1 MQIEDRIYGLC
12 LPPQSFLVREI
23 RLIALSS
30 ISLFVPQTHKY
41 RNTQMQK
48 YINTNSETREIRLI
62 EEKAILP
69 LAKCT
74 NTQIQKHTNT
84 NSETYKYK

>member
-23 RLIALSS
+23 RLIAFSS

-69 LAKCT
+69 LAK
-74 NTQIQKHTNT
+74 QMHKHS
-84 NSETYKYK
+84 NSETHKYKFRNI